1 MYVQIQGQQIDNNR
15 KLCGELV
22 KCIFSS
28 SRNGTGTFYLLR
40 QKQLAMQQCLKHPL
54 HVKVENK
61 V

>member
-28 SRNGTGTFYLLR
+28 SRNGTDTFYLLR